1 MLLISVILK
10 LICRKLYE
18 QNQIILSMDSEID
31 NFDKHIDEL
40 VTESYQVKLKTNIID
55 VHILTLNQELS
66 ILKDFEAV
74 EEELQ
79 QKVNSILLELI
90 DIENTITKQEHLIN
104 DHKRMIE
111 QLQEKEKELN
121 EHFMSVVQNNKFYD
135 FLRRIFRKR

>member
-1 MLLISVILK
+1 
-10 LICRKLYE
+10 
-18 QNQIILSMDSEID
+18 MDSEID